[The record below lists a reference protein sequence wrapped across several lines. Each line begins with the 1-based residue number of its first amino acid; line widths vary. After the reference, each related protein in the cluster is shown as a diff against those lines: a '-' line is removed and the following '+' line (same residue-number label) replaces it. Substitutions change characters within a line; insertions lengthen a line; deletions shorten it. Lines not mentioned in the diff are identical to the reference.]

1 MSIMEKIA
9 VPTGDVVKDWDIRE
23 DEKIYF
29 LLRSGENTF
38 TMGLGDLLECLR
50 FAEKEGE
57 VPKLPAEWWRKMWSI
72 YPQIKELVEVPE
84 DNEEI

>member
-1 MSIMEKIA
+1 MERNAI
-9 VPTGDVVKDWDIRE
+9 PTGDVVKDWSIRE

-38 TMGLGDLLECLR
+38 TMGLGDLLDCLC

-57 VPKLPAEWWRKMWSI
+57 VPKLPAEWWGRIWSM
-72 YPQIKELVEVPE
+72 YPQIQELAEVPE

>member
-1 MSIMEKIA
+1 MEKMA
-9 VPTGDVVKDWDIRE
+9 VPTGDVVKDWDSRE

-29 LLRSGENTF
+29 LLRSEENKF
-38 TMGLGDLLECLR
+38 VIGLSDILECLR

-57 VPKLPAEWWRKMWSI
+57 VPKLPAEWWGEIWSM
-72 YPQIKELVEVPE
+72 YSQIRELAEVPE

>member
-1 MSIMEKIA
+1 MERNAI
-9 VPTGDVVKDWDIRE
+9 PTGDVVKDWSIRE

-57 VPKLPAEWWRKMWSI
+57 VPKLPTEWWGRIWSM
-72 YPQIKELVEVPE
+72 YPQIQELAEVPE

>member
-1 MSIMEKIA
+1 MEKTA
-9 VPTGDVVKDWDIRE
+9 VPTGDVIKDWDIRE

-29 LLRSGENTF
+29 LLRSEKNKF
-38 TMGLGDLLECLR
+38 TIGLGDILECLR

-57 VPKLPAEWWRKMWSI
+57 VPKLPAEWWEKIWSM
-72 YPQIKELVEVPE
+72 YPQIQELAEVPE

>member
-1 MSIMEKIA
+1 MKEVA
-9 VPTGDVVKDWDIRE
+9 TPTGDVYKNWNIRE

-29 LLRSGENTF
+29 LLRCKENEF
-38 TMGLGDLLECLR
+38 TIGLGDILECLR

-57 VPKLPAEWWRKMWSI
+57 VPKIPAEWWGKIWSM
-72 YPQIKELVEVPE
+72 YPQIQELAEVPE